1 MELLLLI
8 PVLFYFSF
16 IRQTYG
22 FLRLMQPFTSEGSS
36 FNKISVIIPC
46 KNEEKNMP
54 FILGDI
60 KSQDYNTDLFE
71 VIIID
76 DNSTDNTFREASDY
90 EGIKNYKVLHNPDKG
105 KKSAIGFGVYKA
117 SGELIITTD
126 ADCRFGRKWISA
138 HSKAYSTSHPDMIIG
153 PVQLKERS
161 GFPGRFMELEFL
173 SLQGVTAGTALAYK
187 PVMCNG
193 ANLSFKKEAYL
204 RHSQNLHPELLS
216 GDDIFLLHSLK
227 KEPDSEI
234 SWLNSPDSM
243 VTTCQPNSLFSF
255 IKQRARWISKAGS
268 YSDTLSIT
276 LSIVTFVTII
286 SIVFFMFAGIFKYE
300 FWLLFLASFL
310 IKSLADYMLLKEV
323 TKIYRKTSLLKWFI
337 PSQVIYPFYV
347 LAVACYSIVAGNKW
361 K

>member
-1 MELLLLI
+1 MLWLLLI
-8 PVLFYFSF
+8 PVLLYFSF
-16 IRQTYG
+16 IRQIYG
-22 FLRLMQPFTSEGSS
+22 HLRLVQSFVSESTS
-36 FNKISVIIPC
+36 FHKVSVIVPC
-46 KNEEKNMP
+46 KNEEKNLP
-54 FILGDI
+54 FILSDLQ
-60 KSQDYNTDLFE
+60 SQYYDDDLFE

-76 DNSTDNTFREASDY
+76 DNSTDNTFREASAHK
-90 EGIKNYKVLHNPDKG
+90 GIKNYQVLHNPSKG
-105 KKSAIGFGVYKA
+105 KKSAIGFGVDNA

-138 HSKAYSTSHPDMIIG
+138 YATAYDSAHPDLIIG

-161 GFPGRFMELEFL
+161 GFLGRFMELEFL

-193 ANLSFKKEAYL
+193 ANLSFTKETYL
-204 RHSQNLHPELLS
+204 RHSKNLHPEILS

-227 KEPDSEI
+227 KDPASEI
-234 SWLNSPDSM
+234 LWLNSPDGI
-243 VTTCQPNSLFSF
+243 VTTYQTNSFFSF

-268 YSDTLSIT
+268 YNDASSIA

-286 SIVFFMFAGIFKYE
+286 SIVFFMIAGIFRYE
-300 FWLLFLASFL
+300 FWLLFIASFF
-310 IKSLADYMLLKEV
+310 IKSIADYPLLKEI
-323 TKIYRKTSLLKWFI
+323 TKKYRKTSLLKWFI

-347 LAVACYSIVAGNKW
+347 LIVVSYSLFIGESW